1 MDTGSTCFWDT
12 GLMTTESLHS
22 LESWRAAI
30 TREPRLMLFKHSPIC
45 PVSARALREWRTF
58 VASHPEVPTA
68 FVDVIDDR
76 DVARGLAAE
85 CGVPH
90 QSPQA
95 ILFLAGAPAW
105 NASHGDI
112 TAESL
117 AAAAR

>member
-1 MDTGSTCFWDT
+1 
-12 GLMTTESLHS
+12 MTTESLHT
-22 LESWRAAI
+22 LEAFRAAVAAQ
-30 TREPRLMLFKHSPIC
+30 PVLMLFKHSPIC
-45 PVSARALREWRTF
+45 PVSMTALREWRRF
-58 VASHPEVPTA
+58 MDAHPEVPTA

-76 DVARGLAAE
+76 TVARGLAGE

-95 ILFLAGAPAW
+95 ILFRAGRAAW

-117 AAAAR
+117 AAAAAS